1 VRSFGVIVLL
11 FALLTLAICGK
22 LFWIDVI
29 KGAEFS
35 TQAEDTRTS
44 EYTLH
49 AKRGTIYDRNGV
61 VLAAS
66 VDATTIYCNPK
77 EVRDAWAE
85 AQALADVLEEDAA
98 YYYDKLTTAD
108 TTYVYV
114 QRQGS
119 TEDGAAVAE
128 LALSGVYCV
137 ADTRREYPNGSIGG
151 QVIGVCNID
160 GEGISGLELEY
171 NDVLS
176 GTDGAYKVE
185 RGEDGT
191 PIPGAV
197 NETVAAVDGEDIM
210 VSIDINMQDVMEQAL
225 AAGAEE
231 YETDQGSSIL
241 MDGDTGEIYAICS
254 YPYLDP
260 TNLADSKVGSDNVIA
275 ITQAVEPGSMFKSVS
290 ALAVLEA
297 DAMTP
302 DDELYAP
309 SYITADGYEI
319 SDSHDRE
326 GTTMTLAEILSKSS
340 NVGISLAVQKIG
352 FEALYDE
359 IEKLGFTELTG
370 VDFPGEQLGYLP
382 SLDTWSSVT
391 GYNISFGQGISVTP
405 LQMVRFYALVAN
417 GGTQVTPH
425 FLIAKPQTGEYAQY
439 ESTQIIDDQDAL
451 SDLRSMLKG
460 VVDSGTGKNAQVD
473 GYDVCGKTST
483 AEIAE
488 NGKYKAGVYNLCF
501 TGFIDNSSS
510 NLVCYVGLNNVASE
524 GNVASV
530 FHDIMTNAIE
540 QYKIYSD

>member
-1 VRSFGVIVLL
+1 
-11 FALLTLAICGK
+11 
-22 LFWIDVI
+22 
-29 KGAEFS
+29 
-35 TQAEDTRTS
+35 
-44 EYTLH
+44 
-49 AKRGTIYDRNGV
+49 
-61 VLAAS
+61 
-66 VDATTIYCNPK
+66 
-77 EVRDAWAE
+77 
-85 AQALADVLEEDAA
+85 
-98 YYYDKLTTAD
+98 
-108 TTYVYV
+108 
-114 QRQGS
+114 
-119 TEDGAAVAE
+119 
-128 LALSGVYCV
+128 
-137 ADTRREYPNGSIGG
+137 
-151 QVIGVCNID
+151 
-160 GEGISGLELEY
+160 
-171 NDVLS
+171 
-176 GTDGAYKVE
+176 
-185 RGEDGT
+185 
-191 PIPGAV
+191 
-197 NETVAAVDGEDIM
+197 
-210 VSIDINMQDVMEQAL
+210 
-225 AAGAEE
+225 
-231 YETDQGSSIL
+231 
-241 MDGDTGEIYAICS
+241 
-254 YPYLDP
+254 
-260 TNLADSKVGSDNVIA
+260 
-275 ITQAVEPGSMFKSVS
+275 
-290 ALAVLEA
+290 
-297 DAMTP
+297 
-302 DDELYAP
+302 
-309 SYITADGYEI
+309 
-319 SDSHDRE
+319 
-326 GTTMTLAEILSKSS
+326 MTLAEILSKSS